1 MKLDWSGGGL
11 AEGLRCYRKEE
22 FFAAHEHWE
31 SVWLGSQE
39 PEKTFLQAVIQVAAA
54 FHHLQRGNPEGARS
68 LLRRALRRLETYP
81 ASFGGIGVA
90 AFREEVVGWLETLE
104 TGGATAERTFPE
116 IRIRL
121 GE

>member
-31 SVWLGSQE
+31 GVWLGSQE

-68 LLRRALRRLETYP
+68 LLRRALRRLEAYP
-81 ASFGGIGVA
+81 ASFGGIAVA
-90 AFREEVVGWLETLE
+90 AFREEVLGWLETLE
-104 TGGATAERTFPE
+104 AGGATAERTFPE
-116 IRIRL
+116 IRIV
-121 GE
+121 E

>member
-31 SVWLGSQE
+31 SVWLGSHD

-54 FHHLQRGNPEGARS
+54 FHHLQRGNPEGGRS
-68 LLRRALRRLETYP
+68 LLRRALRRLGAYP
-81 ASFGGIGVA
+81 ASFGGIAVA
-90 AFREEVVGWLETLE
+90 AFREEVLGWLETLE
-104 TGGATAERTFPE
+104 AGGATTERAFPE
-116 IRIRL
+116 IRIV
-121 GE
+121 E